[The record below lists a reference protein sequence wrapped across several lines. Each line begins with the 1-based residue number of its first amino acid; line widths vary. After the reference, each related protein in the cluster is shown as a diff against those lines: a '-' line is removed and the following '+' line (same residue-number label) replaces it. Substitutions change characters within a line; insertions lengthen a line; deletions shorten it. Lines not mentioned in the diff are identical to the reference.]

1 MPAREAGD
9 RVSFAHTVSG
19 GVWLARFVGCP
30 EKIAVLEDAVR
41 LQLAGY
47 CQDKGIELVGPPT
60 LHRRYDEQH
69 GFVTI
74 YAEGIAR

>member
-1 MPAREAGD
+1 MPARESGS

-19 GVWLARFVGCP
+19 GVWLHGFVGRP

-47 CQDKGIELVGPPT
+47 CQDKGIELEGPPA
-60 LHRRYDEQH
+60 LKRQYDEQR

-74 YAEGIAR
+74 DAEGIAR